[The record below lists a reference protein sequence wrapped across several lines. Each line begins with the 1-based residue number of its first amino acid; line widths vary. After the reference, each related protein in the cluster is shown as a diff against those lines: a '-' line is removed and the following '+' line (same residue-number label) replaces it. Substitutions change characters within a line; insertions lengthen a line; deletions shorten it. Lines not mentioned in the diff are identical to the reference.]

1 MEELNQ
7 TVFDSSDALSGSGLI
22 EVMQLPEGQDKVT
35 DAIDRFKDM
44 MFKYNSAMCTL
55 KTRFE
60 ILNDEFRVLNNS
72 TPIHGIKSRLKKPKS
87 IMEKLLRKGYP
98 LTFESIEENLNDVAG
113 VRIICSFIE
122 DIYEIAGMLGMQDDI
137 EVLDVR
143 DYIASPK
150 KNGYRSL
157 HLIVAVPV
165 YFSDQKH
172 MYKVEVQIRTIAM
185 DFWASLEHQM
195 KYKKEIEKA
204 AMISAELKSCAEQ
217 IAQIDERMQGIR
229 RKICGGVNYDE

>member
-1 MEELNQ
+1 MEEFNQ
-7 TVFDSSDALSGSGLI
+7 SVFNALEVSSESGLI
-22 EVMQLPEGQDKVT
+22 EGLQLPENPDQVT
-35 DAIDRFKDM
+35 NAIDRFKELM
-44 MFKYNSAMCTL
+44 LKYNSAMCTL

-60 ILNDEFRVLNNS
+60 ILNDELRVLNNR
-72 TPIHGIKSRLKKPKS
+72 TPIQSIKSRLKKPKS
-87 IMEKLLRKGYP
+87 IMEKLVRKGYP
-98 LTFESIEENLNDVAG
+98 LTFESIEANLNDVAG
-113 VRIICSFIE
+113 VRVICSFIE
-122 DIYEIAGMLGMQDDI
+122 DIYEIASMLGMQDDI

-150 KNGYRSL
+150 ENGYRSL

-172 MYKVEVQIRTIAM
+172 MHKVEVQIRTIAM

-195 KYKKEIEKA
+195 KYKKEIENA
-204 AMISAELKSCAEQ
+204 ALVSAELKSCAEQ

-229 RKICGGVNYDE
+229 RKIGGGVNCDE